1 MLYVFGKGFV
11 FGLRPLFRLAVDDDV
26 VEVTEAEAVGDPLQD
41 LVDESS
47 ETAWG
52 ILQTERHLEEAILT
66 TIDDEGRLLDV
77 FFTDLDSEIALATVQ
92 SAKDGGALE
101 AGQVVLDV
109 ANGCP
114 LLLRKAVQGSEVNAY
129 TPLRLVGFMEP
140 PLRHNDEGK
149 IPRGRIILTEFNDDF
164 VLDPLDDLFI
174 NDLIQHR
181 RGFAGFDLDRLR
193 VPCVNPVLH
202 QVRVPRGF
210 VPTEQIK
217 EIRT

>member
-1 MLYVFGKGFV
+1 MGLKMLYVFGKGFI
-11 FGLRPLFRLAVDDDV
+11 FGLRPLLRLAVDDDV

-92 SAKDGGALE
+92 GAKDGGALE

-114 LLLRKAVQGSEVNAY
+114 LL
-129 TPLRLVGFMEP
+129 LVGFMEP

-149 IPRGRIILTEFNDDF
+149 IPRGRIILTEFDDDF
-164 VLDPLDDLFI
+164 VLNPLDDLFI

-181 RGFAGFDLDRLR
+181 RDFAGFDVDRLR
-193 VPCVNPVLH
+193 VPCAHSVFH

-217 EIRT
+217 ERRTQTPEL